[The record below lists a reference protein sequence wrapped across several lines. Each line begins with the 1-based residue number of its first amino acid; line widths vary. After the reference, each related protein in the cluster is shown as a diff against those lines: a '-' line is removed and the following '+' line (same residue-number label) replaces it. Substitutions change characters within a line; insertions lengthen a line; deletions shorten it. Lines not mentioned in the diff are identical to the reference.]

1 MEYALII
8 LLVLLIIFL
17 EVPSLIQKK
26 LWRELTAF
34 FVLLAIGFVLSLL
47 QIMKVKIPSPND
59 AIIFII
65 ESISKKLK

>member
-1 MEYALII
+1 MEYGLII

-34 FVLLAIGFVLSLL
+34 FVLLAVGFVLSLL

>member
-1 MEYALII
+1 MEYGLII

-34 FVLLAIGFVLSLL
+34 FVLLAVGFVLSIL
-47 QIMKVKIPSPND
+47 QIMNVKIPSPND
-59 AIIFII
+59 GIIFII
-65 ESISKKLK
+65 EAISKKLK